1 MISKLEVEANM
12 ARSAVMGALE
22 DMREL
27 DQRWPMSKRGS
38 NAQRAFDRLKGRLE
52 CALECLND
60 GLANEQKDGAS

>member
-1 MISKLEVEANM
+1 MRPELEMEADT
-12 ARSAVMGALE
+12 ARGAILGALE

-27 DQRWPMSKRGS
+27 DQRWPASKRGS
-38 NAQRAFDRLKGRLE
+38 NAQRAFDRLRSRLE